1 MQRKKDFPGFHPS
14 IHPFIHGQRY
24 LPATR
29 KRAALLVRG
38 QRNVH
43 SSRKTPPRCVNGIYV
58 YNLSNVKGARF
69 TTSCIRLPRVVS
81 ANRLLDEVG
90 LILTVPESISFVA
103 KGNFKGIFVNI
114 SFVKFSLRR
123 EEVVGHSKGV
133 TRPLRGFGRRRLMT
147 FFGITRGIGGN
158 YRGETGVSRLISC
171 RKEQGGNAIVIAR
184 DPCKR
189 CCSPTRP
196 SLRAFL
202 HDRKHYL
209 TSLPRI
215 RACRGK
221 FTRVSNRAP
230 TESR

>member
-1 MQRKKDFPGFHPS
+1 MYTPPS
-14 IHPFIHGQRY
+14 CCFGQPFVGRGWINIDS
-24 LPATR
+24 TR
-29 KRAALLVRG
+29 EYLVRG
-38 QRNVH
+38 KGKFQRDF
-43 SSRKTPPRCVNGIYV
+43 SKYFFREIFFT
-58 YNLSNVKGARF
+58 KGGGCRSLQGGH
-69 TTSCIRLPRVVS
+69 TS
-81 ANRLLDEVG
+81 
-90 LILTVPESISFVA
+90 
-103 KGNFKGIFVNI
+103 FKGVWQAPFNDI
-114 SFVKFSLRR
+114 LRDY
-123 EEVVGHSKGV
+123 E
-133 TRPLRGFGRRRLMT
+133 
-147 FFGITRGIGGN
+147 GN
-158 YRGETGVSRLISC
+158 YRGEMGVSRLISC

>member
-1 MQRKKDFPGFHPS
+1 M
-14 IHPFIHGQRY
+14 
-24 LPATR
+24 
-29 KRAALLVRG
+29 
-38 QRNVH
+38 
-43 SSRKTPPRCVNGIYV
+43 
-58 YNLSNVKGARF
+58 YNLSNAKGARF

-81 ANRLLDEVG
+81 ANRLLDDVG

-103 KGNFKGIFVNI
+103 KGNFKGIFLNI

-123 EEVVGHSKGV
+123 EEIVGHSKGV

-221 FTRVSNRAP
+221 FTRAP